1 MKDQDAVTNG
11 NILQDLATAVRDN
24 PLPSALIGMGL
35 VWLFTGAKLPGRAEI
50 MGVGAK
56 ASEFGARLQD
66 SASDMG
72 RAAVSAASSAQDA
85 MLNRN
90 PAPSKRAS
98 FGDQFFA
105 TARSNVADLFE
116 SQPLAL
122 GALGVAL
129 GAGLAASLPIT
140 SAETDLLGEASAS
153 LQSATRGIASD
164 QVERAKGVASGVATT
179 VAQEVRVQRMTKEAL
194 EDKANAVAGAVKSV
208 LDQATTKAKEKLL

>member
-1 MKDQDAVTNG
+1 MRDQDAVTNG
-11 NILQDLATAVRDN
+11 NILEDLGVAIRDN

-50 MGVGAK
+50 RGAGAK
-56 ASEFGARLQD
+56 VSEIGAGIQD
-66 SASDMG
+66 SARDIG
-72 RAAVSAASSAQDA
+72 RAAVSAAGFRQDA
-85 MLNRN
+85 GFNRN
-90 PAPSKRAS
+90 PATTQRTS

-122 GALGVAL
+122 GALGIAL

-140 SAETDLLGEASAS
+140 SAEAGLLGEASAS
-153 LQSATRGIASD
+153 LQSATRGVAGDPI
-164 QVERAKGVASGVATT
+164 ERAKDVVSGVATT
-179 VAQEVRVQRMTKEAL
+179 VAQEFRTQGLTKEAL

-208 LDQATTKAKEKLL
+208 LAQATTKDKEKLL

>member
-1 MKDQDAVTNG
+1 M
-11 NILQDLATAVRDN
+11 
-24 PLPSALIGMGL
+24 
-35 VWLFTGAKLPGRAEI
+35 
-50 MGVGAK
+50 
-56 ASEFGARLQD
+56 QD
-66 SASDMG
+66 SAIDIG
-72 RAAVSAASSAQDA
+72 RAAASAASSAQDA
-85 MLNRN
+85 VFNRD

-140 SAETDLLGEASAS
+140 SAEADLLGEASAS
-153 LQSATRGIASD
+153 LQRVTRGIAGD
-164 QVERAKGVASGVATT
+164 PIERANDVVSGVATT
-179 VAQEVRVQRMTKEAL
+179 VAQEVRTQGLTKEAL

-208 LDQATTKAKEKLL
+208 LAQATTKAKEKLL